1 MASIEIGYKKNDF
14 LWNVYTDPCC
24 NDDEKCSENRE
35 LSEDLLGMQISHNGS
50 DRRYNDS
57 MDYYNRRLTDL
68 LSLGIGIIA
77 SSYYIFINYDSVKMP
92 QPTTIKYLFNIYE
105 FKKLYYY
112 FFIIDFIYIINTSY
126 KEICNTRTNDGL

>member
-1 MASIEIGYKKNDF
+1 MIIIEFVYKKILWSIYMASIEIGYKKNDF
-14 LWNVYTDPCC
+14 LWNVYTDPSC

-77 SSYYIFINYDSVKMP
+77 ASYYIFINYDSVKMP
-92 QPTTIKYLFNIYE
+92 QPKQQ
-105 FKKLYYY
+105 
-112 FFIIDFIYIINTSY
+112 
-126 KEICNTRTNDGL
+126 